1 MKVPLIAACLL
12 ILMAIYQC
20 EVFQSN
26 FDSRKGLANHSRS
39 KCSKK
44 RPQVTLELLDK
55 RQHDREEQRA
65 AILLLRLQE
74 EEARRREQELMIG
87 QAAEVLP
94 KK

>member
-20 EVFQSN
+20 EVCQSN

-65 AILLLRLQE
+65 AILLRLQE